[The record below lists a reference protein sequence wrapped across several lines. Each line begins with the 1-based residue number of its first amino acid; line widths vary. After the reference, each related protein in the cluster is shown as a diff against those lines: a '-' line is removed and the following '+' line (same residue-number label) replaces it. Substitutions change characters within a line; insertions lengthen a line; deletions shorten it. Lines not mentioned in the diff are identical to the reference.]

1 MTNCICEITINNC
14 EITNCIYKIT
24 INNYE
29 MTNCICEMK
38 INNCEVT
45 NCICK
50 IAINNCKID
59 FALIYITEELS
70 ETAGKK
76 KQQKNNPLLV
86 KEIIFK

>member
-1 MTNCICEITINNC
+1 MTNCICEITINIC
-14 EITNCIYKIT
+14 
-24 INNYE
+24 E
-29 MTNCICEMK
+29 MTNCICK
-38 INNCEVT
+38 VTINNCE
-45 NCICK
+45 
-50 IAINNCKID
+50 ID

>member
-1 MTNCICEITINNC
+1 MTNYICKVTISNCNVTNYICKVTINNC
-14 EITNCIYKIT
+14 E
-24 INNYE
+24 
-29 MTNCICEMK
+29 MTNYICK
-38 INNCEVT
+38 VTINNCEMA

-50 IAINNCKID
+50 IAINNCEID